1 MTKFRKGFIE
11 QNRTTGVNKGSRL
24 GLLPQHVKFPSPS
37 GKYKAY
43 QNFCHSELYKANRHS
58 GARTCEPVCRAV
70 SESSKIL
77 SEPVCRAVS
86 ESNQIDRCRNEFGM
100 TEKTSSLRDS
110 AEQKHPV
117 NVSARGKIE
126 VGANPVRG
134 KAAFTLAEG
143 ATHTNTPPLVAKA
156 AFTLAEVLI
165 TLAVIGVV
173 AALTLPTLIAKV
185 NEKVDQNQI
194 KVTRAKLFQGIKML
208 DLHGGVNNTYSS
220 TAEFVEELSKYMKI
234 THICN
239 GTNVAFRECIPY
251 SEIKYTS
258 NDEDKTVEVSKLNTA
273 NSLSLGTVDD
283 TTEFMAPVALVL
295 GDGTPILLSYNKKCI
310 SDPDSITENDISSDG
325 LARIHPCIA
334 GIFDI
339 NGSRTPNRV
348 GKDIQYMNSAKIKD
362 AALATIAGYDIIKQ
376 ADTPP
381 AMDCS
386 KYKGN
391 AKYPEIKHCP
401 YEGEVDYWVGAVVTC
416 RDMDGHLPSMEELAD
431 IAKVIYPNVTSGEA
445 IDKYS
450 GWSNGSWNTTEA
462 AKLGI
467 DTSSSYSYSYMWS
480 SEEKSTTSYSSRRRY
495 FGSGTT
501 VGGDSDR
508 RSGYSFVCLAD

>member
-1 MTKFRKGFIE
+1 MK
-11 QNRTTGVNKGSRL
+11 
-24 GLLPQHVKFPSPS
+24 
-37 GKYKAY
+37 
-43 QNFCHSELYKANRHS
+43 NFK
-58 GARTCEPVCRAV
+58 
-70 SESSKIL
+70 
-77 SEPVCRAVS
+77 
-86 ESNQIDRCRNEFGM
+86 Q
-100 TEKTSSLRDS
+100 
-110 AEQKHPV
+110 
-117 NVSARGKIE
+117 
-126 VGANPVRG
+126 
-134 KAAFTLAEG
+134 
-143 ATHTNTPPLVAKA
+143 

-165 TLAVIGVV
+165 TLAIIGVV
-173 AALTLPTLIAKV
+173 AALTLPTLITKV

-234 THICN
+234 TKICD
-239 GTNVAFRECIPY
+239 GSTTSFSECIPY
-251 SEIKYTS
+251 SEIKYLE
-258 NDEDKTVEVSKLNTA
+258 DEEEKTIEVTKIDA
-273 NSLSLGTVDD
+273 AEMLSLDKVENA
-283 TTEFMAPVALVL
+283 EFMSPVALVL

-310 SDPDSITENDISSDG
+310 SDPDSITENDIGSDG

-391 AKYPEIKHCP
+391 AKYPEITQCP
-401 YEGEVDYWVGAVVTC
+401 YSGETDYWVGALVTC
-416 RDMDGHLPSMEELAD
+416 KEMGGHLPSMEELAN
-431 IAKVIYPNVTSGEA
+431 IAKVIYPSKADEISA
-445 IDKYS
+445 YS
-450 GWSNGSWNTTEA
+450 GLTEASWDTTEV

-467 DTSSSYSYSYMWS
+467 DTSSVSIFYMWS
-480 SEEKSTTSYSSRRRY
+480 SEEYPDSSSTIPNYRYFNSSYTYVDGPNFLRSYSNIR
-495 FGSGTT
+495 FI
-501 VGGDSDR
+501 
-508 RSGYSFVCLAD
+508 CLADN